1 MEDNKITGNKTS
13 KTSVLVVAAIT
24 TFMAPFM
31 VSAVNIALP
40 AIQDAFAVNA
50 VVLSWIANAYLLAT
64 GVSLVPVGKIAD
76 IYGRKKIFVS
86 GIFIFTVFTVGTGF
100 APSVFCIILFRI
112 FQGIGAAM
120 TMTTGIAIITA
131 VFPLNERGKAIGI
144 TVAAVYIGLS
154 IGPTAGGLLT
164 GALGWRSIFLIN
176 GPIGLLAFIL
186 ALTKIRDEWADA
198 KGEQLDVFGS
208 LLYGISLICLIYGLS
223 ILPEPLG
230 FSLLAGGLIGF
241 AVFVWQELRI
251 PFPVFEV
258 RLFYQNRTFTFSS
271 LAALINYAATFA
283 VSFLLSLY
291 LQYIKGLSPEK
302 AGLVLVCQ
310 PLMQA
315 VFSPLAGRLSDRI
328 EPGVIASLGMGL
340 TAAGLMSLTF
350 LKHSTPTMY
359 ILASLIVL
367 GVGFALFSA
376 PNMNAIMSSVDNR
389 FYGVASGTLAT
400 MRLIGQ
406 MLSMAVATL
415 IFSFMIGKVQINPS
429 NYDAFLRSINLAFA
443 IFSVTCTVGIYFSFA
458 RGSLRNPQSI

>member
-1 MEDNKITGNKTS
+1 M
-13 KTSVLVVAAIT
+13 LVVAAIT

-40 AIQDAFAVNA
+40 AIQEEFAVNA
-50 VVLSWIANAYLLAT
+50 VLLSWIANAYLLAT
-64 GVSLVPVGKIAD
+64 GVSLIPIGKIAD
-76 IYGRKKIFVS
+76 IYGRKKIFVA
-86 GIFIFTVFTVGTGF
+86 GIFIFTAFTVGTGF
-100 APSVFCIILFRI
+100 APSIFCIIIFRI

-154 IGPTAGGLLT
+154 IGPFAGGLLT
-164 GALGWRSIFLIN
+164 GALGWRSIFLVN
-176 GPIGLLAFIL
+176 GPIGLLAFVL
-186 ALTKIRDEWADA
+186 SLTKIRDEWADA

-208 LLYGISLICLIYGLS
+208 ILYGISLICLIYGLS
-223 ILPEPLG
+223 VLPAPLG
-230 FSLLAGGLIGF
+230 FSLLGAGLSGF
-241 AVFVWQELRI
+241 VVFVWQELRT

-258 RLFYQNRTFTFSS
+258 RLFYGNRTFSFSS

-291 LQYIKGLSPEK
+291 LQYIKGMPPET
-302 AGLVLVCQ
+302 AGLVLICQ

-315 VFSPLAGRLSDRI
+315 LFSPLAGRLSDRT
-328 EPGVIASLGMGL
+328 EPAVIASLGMGL
-340 TAAGLMSLTF
+340 TAAGLISLIF

-359 ILASLIVL
+359 ILASLMIL
-367 GVGFALFSA
+367 GIGFALFSA

-389 FYGVASGTLAT
+389 YYGVASGTVAT

-415 IFSFMIGKVQINPS
+415 IFSFMIGKVQITPS
-429 NYDAFLRSINLAFA
+429 NYDTFLSSINLAFV
-443 IFSVTCTVGIYFSFA
+443 IFSMTCIVGIYFSFT
-458 RGSLRNPQSI
+458 RGSLRNQHSI

>member
-1 MEDNKITGNKTS
+1 M
-13 KTSVLVVAAIT
+13 LVVAAIT

-40 AIQDAFAVNA
+40 AIQEEFAVNA
-50 VVLSWIANAYLLAT
+50 VLLSWIANAYLLAT
-64 GVSLVPVGKIAD
+64 GVSLIPIGKIAD
-76 IYGRKKIFVS
+76 IYGRKKIFVA
-86 GIFIFTVFTVGTGF
+86 GIFIFTAFTVGTGF
-100 APSVFCIILFRI
+100 APSIFCIIIFRI

-154 IGPTAGGLLT
+154 IGPFAGGLLT
-164 GALGWRSIFLIN
+164 GALGWRSIFLVN
-176 GPIGLLAFIL
+176 GPIGLLAFVL
-186 ALTKIRDEWADA
+186 SLTKIRDEWADA

-208 LLYGISLICLIYGLS
+208 ILYGISLICLIYGLS
-223 ILPEPLG
+223 VLPAPLG
-230 FSLLAGGLIGF
+230 FSLLGAGLSGF
-241 AVFVWQELRI
+241 VVFVWQELRT
-251 PFPVFEV
+251 PFPVFEI
-258 RLFYQNRTFTFSS
+258 RLFYGNRTFSFSS

-291 LQYIKGLSPEK
+291 LQYIKGMPPET
-302 AGLVLVCQ
+302 AGLVLICQ

-315 VFSPLAGRLSDRI
+315 LFSPLAGRLSDRI
-328 EPGVIASLGMGL
+328 EPAVIASLGMGL
-340 TAAGLMSLTF
+340 TAAGLISLIF

-359 ILASLIVL
+359 ILASLMIL
-367 GVGFALFSA
+367 GIGFALFSA

-389 FYGVASGTLAT
+389 YYGVASGTVAT

-415 IFSFMIGKVQINPS
+415 IFSFMIGKVQITPS
-429 NYDAFLRSINLAFA
+429 NYDTFLSSINLAFV
-443 IFSVTCTVGIYFSFA
+443 IFSMTCIVGIYFSFT
-458 RGSLRNPQSI
+458 RGSLRNQHSI

>member
-1 MEDNKITGNKTS
+1 M
-13 KTSVLVVAAIT
+13 VAALT

-31 VSAVNIALP
+31 ISAVNIALP
-40 AIQDAFAVNA
+40 AIQDEFAVNA
-50 VVLSWIANAYLLAT
+50 VLLSWIANAYLLAT
-64 GVSLVPVGKIAD
+64 GVSLVPIGKIAD

-86 GIFIFTVFTVGTGF
+86 GIFIFTAFTVGTGF
-100 APSVFCIILFRI
+100 AQSVFCIIIFRI

-120 TMTTGIAIITA
+120 TMTTGIAIIAA

-144 TVAAVYIGLS
+144 TVAAVYLGLS
-154 IGPTAGGLLT
+154 MGPFAGGLLT
-164 GALGWRSIFLIN
+164 GALGWRSIFLVN
-176 GPIGLLAFIL
+176 GPIGLLAF
-186 ALTKIRDEWADA
+186 ALSLMKIRDEWADA

-208 LLYGISLICLIYGLS
+208 ILYGISLICLIYGLS
-223 ILPEPLG
+223 ILPALFG
-230 FSLLAGGLIGF
+230 FLLLCAGSIGF
-241 AVFVWQELRI
+241 VVFVRQELRT

-258 RLFYQNRTFTFSS
+258 RLFYRNRTFSFSS

-291 LQYIKGLSPEK
+291 LQYIKGMTPEN
-302 AGLVLVCQ
+302 AGLLLVCQ

-328 EPGVIASLGMGL
+328 EPAVIASLGMGL
-340 TAAGLMSLTF
+340 TASGLISLVF
-350 LKHSTPTMY
+350 LKHATPTLY
-359 ILASLIVL
+359 IVASLIIL

-389 FYGVASGTLAT
+389 YFGVASGTVAT

-415 IFSFMIGKVQINPS
+415 IFSFMIGKVQITPS
-429 NYDAFLRSINLAFA
+429 NYDAFLTSINLAFA
-443 IFSVTCTVGIYFSFA
+443 IFSLTCIVGIYFSFT
-458 RGSLRNPQSI
+458 RGSLRNQHSI